1 MEGIKGW
8 AAALCV
14 VAVGCTLIQYL
25 APKGGMGR
33 IFRMMIA
40 AFFLCCLV
48 SPLLSLKGLDQLPL
62 DLLPEEVQADMLQ
75 EKVDEQ
81 LKKQVSAAVEGIVS
95 TALDNYHLKAEKI
108 ETNTDTSEDGSIYMK
123 QIILYLDKQSLS
135 KAATVKQVLE
145 QRLGA
150 PVVLRTAENEN

>member
-1 MEGIKGW
+1 MDAVKGW
-8 AAALCV
+8 AATLCI
-14 VAVGCTLIQYL
+14 VAVGCTLLQFF

-33 IFRMMIA
+33 IFRIMIA

-48 SPLLSLKGLDQLPL
+48 SPLLSIKNITQLPL
-62 DLLPEEVQADMLQ
+62 DLLPEDIESDLLQ
-75 EKVDEQ
+75 NKVNEQ
-81 LKKQVSAAVEGIVS
+81 LERQVSVAVESIVN

-108 ETNTDTSEDGSIYMK
+108 ETKTDTSEDGSIYMK
-123 QIILYLDKQSLS
+123 QIILYLDKQNLS

-150 PVVLRTAENEN
+150 PVVLQAAE